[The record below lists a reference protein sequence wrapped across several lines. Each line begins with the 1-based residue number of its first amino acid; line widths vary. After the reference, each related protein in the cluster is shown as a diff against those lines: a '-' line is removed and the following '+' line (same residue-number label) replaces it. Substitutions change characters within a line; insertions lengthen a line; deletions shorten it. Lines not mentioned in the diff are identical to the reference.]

1 MLIPFDTLL
10 PTTKPSAKPNC
21 VALLATSLGRA
32 PRPLTRT
39 NFDAEISLL
48 VEAFGLRDQETG
60 IGPLVEPVEPHG
72 HLTFRLREA
81 AARQRGSRKT
91 SRDANPL

>member
-1 MLIPFDTLL
+1 MTGVQTCAL
-10 PTTKPSAKPNC
+10 PIYKTVREAE
-21 VALLATSLGRA
+21 LRRLAGDELGRA

-91 SRDANPL
+91 SRDADPL